1 MSNESERPSTQEQRQ
16 YGRYSRRNYLMRNHH
31 PIHLTSRMSQIKQMA
46 TNLYEQLK
54 FISDMLYMDI
64 EDNEEEEAY
73 DTTLLSISRQLTACY
88 NISRAIRLKIRDQL
102 SLRGH
107 GALPPFTSRFPNTYP
122 PTYNA
127 SGNVSQYPQN

>member
-16 YGRYSRRNYLMRNHH
+16 YGRYSRRNYSMRNHH
-31 PIHLTSRMSQIKQMA
+31 PIHLTSRMSQIKQMT

-73 DTTLLSISRQLTACY
+73 DTTLLSISR
-88 NISRAIRLKIRDQL
+88 
-102 SLRGH
+102 
-107 GALPPFTSRFPNTYP
+107 
-122 PTYNA
+122 
-127 SGNVSQYPQN
+127 